1 MNDTRRVTWWLK
13 LIGLVVAI
21 WLVAPVLI
29 VIPISFT
36 GRDSFQ
42 FPPSSWSLKYYENF
56 FTDPTWR
63 NALVMSL
70 ILAIVVAL
78 LATIL
83 GTMAAFGLVR
93 GGFRGKGFIN
103 GLVMAPMILPGIV
116 VAVAVFGVFLSW
128 RLTGSFTGFLLAHTM
143 IAVPFVVVTV
153 STALAGFD
161 RNLER
166 AAATLGAGWWTR
178 VRRIVLPLILPGVLS
193 GALFAFVTSFDEVV
207 ISLYLQSPT
216 LRTLPVKMYS
226 SVSGETD
233 PTIAAASTV
242 ILVITTAIILS
253 VTLFRR
259 RRDAA

>member
-1 MNDTRRVTWWLK
+1 MNDTRRVAWWLK
-13 LIGLVVAI
+13 LISLVVAI

-36 GRDSFQ
+36 ARDSFQ

-63 NALVMSL
+63 DALVMSL
-70 ILAIVVAL
+70 ILAVVVAI

-93 GGFRGKGFIN
+93 GNFRGKGLIN
-103 GLVMAPMILPGIV
+103 GLVLAPMILPGIV

-128 RLTGSFTGFLLAHTM
+128 RLTGSFVGFLLAHTM

-166 AAATLGAGWWTR
+166 AAASLGASWWTR
-178 VRRIVLPLILPGVLS
+178 VRRIILPLILPGVLS

-253 VTLFRR
+253 ATLFRR